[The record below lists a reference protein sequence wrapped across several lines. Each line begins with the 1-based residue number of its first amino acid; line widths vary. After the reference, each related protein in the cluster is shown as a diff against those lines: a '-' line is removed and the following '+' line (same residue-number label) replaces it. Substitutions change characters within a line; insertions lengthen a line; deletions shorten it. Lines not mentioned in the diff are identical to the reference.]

1 MSRSGEN
8 CAQREGYLACWR
20 HFFASLSLMSQT
32 HVWIVPE
39 DEVDF
44 VRCVVKR
51 ARLIDHQKLIVSDH
65 PFYDRFVGKRARSQ
79 LIHISV

>member
-8 CAQREGYLACWR
+8 CAEREGYLACGVIFLR
-20 HFFASLSLMSQT
+20 RCHLCRKRTSGLS
-32 HVWIVPE
+32 PE